1 VLPVPSVTTCPIST
15 VYRSSGTGIGIIR
28 GLFGA
33 LTNLFTC
40 TTFDL
45 LTGTYRTL
53 TAQNAGGNLV
63 RMGTVLIKLQPD
75 NTLLVDVNVD
85 VGYDL
90 VSVGVSGNCNLLGLT
105 ISSCPLVA
113 LSACARLS
121 PDCLKPL
128 QARYWIFPSL
138 WVSLVGLASCS
149 LRFRLWWGI

>member
-1 VLPVPSVTTCPIST
+1 

-105 ISSCPLVA
+105 NGDLKLSTCSTFSLCQTLSGLFETSSSQVLD
-113 LSACARLS
+113 LSKSLGLTCGVGE
-121 PDCLKPL
+121 L
-128 QARYWIFPSL
+128 QFEIQA
-138 WVSLVGLASCS
+138 VVGNLTFAGTSS
-149 LRFRLWWGI
+149 